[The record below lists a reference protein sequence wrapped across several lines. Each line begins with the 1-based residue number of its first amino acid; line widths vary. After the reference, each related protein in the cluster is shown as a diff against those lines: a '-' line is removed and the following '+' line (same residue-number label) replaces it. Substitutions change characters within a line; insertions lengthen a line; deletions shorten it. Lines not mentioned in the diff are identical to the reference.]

1 MIEEKFSN
9 LVPGHNLNVEALSNI
24 VAGRGA
30 DDMEDVPR
38 ACDTGACSSNIDKV
52 EEKCSVAIC
61 RIGA

>member
-1 MIEEKFSN
+1 M
-9 LVPGHNLNVEALSNI
+9 PGHNLNVEALSNI